1 MGAFAAILNDDHA
14 ADPAVIR
21 AMLAAVPHRG
31 SRAEHLLVGR
41 CSLGIVNAA
50 EGFSDACLAASDGL
64 AAAFAGR
71 LDNLAELTKE
81 FLEQDSVQAG
91 STPAELLLAIFSRL
105 GHETPSVLR
114 GVFGG
119 AITDGSRLW
128 AFRDH
133 MAFGG
138 LYFRQEPRSIFIA
151 SEAKQVVAGSG
162 INMEPDL
169 DTVERYFYADVDDT
183 TPCAL
188 KGVNRLPKATIL
200 LSDGRTAR
208 SHRYWDPLSVVETG
222 RYTDDEIVERFHELM
237 TQAVGRVLTGNDC
250 VSLSGGVDSPAVAAF
265 GADAHLAMSGRRLGA
280 VSMVFPSYP
289 AVDERPFIEKV
300 VERYPIDL
308 HTYEPTAR
316 PLDDIERW
324 VRLCDGPV
332 PVHPPA
338 EAAEHYTLARSLGY
352 TTMMGGDLAEFVI
365 DRRYSLLSYL
375 LSHGRWGAVPG
386 AISSQRAMGVGW
398 KAIAKQVIHPLVPRS
413 LMVARELRTISG
425 PAGGFP
431 GWLDERRVNEV
442 NAQFV
447 LVPRTRW
454 RMEQIAFFVGPAVGT
469 EADEI
474 IQAVCG
480 IRNRRPWIDIDLSEF
495 FLSLRAEVKFPDA
508 RMKTLAKR
516 LLRGAVPDEILDREK
531 KTFFNDRILGTIDWD
546 ALRRW
551 LVEPS
556 YRMPGVDYEG
566 LAARIEAKDFA
577 IGDHKWAID
586 LAKTHAFLAQW

>member
-1 MGAFAAILNDDHA
+1 MGAFAAILHDEQA
-14 ADPAVIR
+14 ADSAVVQR
-21 AMLAAVPHRG
+21 MLAAAPHRG
-31 SRAEHLLVGR
+31 SRAEDLSVGR
-41 CSLGIVNAA
+41 CSLGIVNTPD
-50 EGFSDACLAASDGL
+50 GPFDASLAASDGL

-71 LDNLAELTKE
+71 LDNLEELAKR

-91 STPAELLLAIFSRL
+91 STPAELVLAIFRRL

-138 LYFRQEPRSIFIA
+138 LYFRQEPRSIFVA
-151 SEAKQVVAGSG
+151 SEAKQIVAGSG
-162 INMEPDL
+162 ISAEPDL
-169 DTVERYFYADVDDT
+169 DAVERYFYADVDDT

-222 RYTDDEIVERFHELM
+222 RYTDEEIVERFHELM
-237 TQAVGRVLTGNDC
+237 TRAVGRVLTGSDC

-265 GADAHLAMSGRRLGA
+265 GAEAHLRMYGKRLGA

-289 AVDERPFIEKV
+289 AVDESPFIEKV

-308 HTYEPTAR
+308 HAYEPSAR

-338 EAAEHYTLARSLGY
+338 EAAEHYTMARSLGY
-352 TTMMGGDLAEFVI
+352 TTMMGGDLAEFLI

-375 LSHGRWGAVPG
+375 LAHGRWGAVPRVI
-386 AISSQRAMGVGW
+386 ASQRDMGVGW
-398 KAIAKQVIHPLVPRS
+398 PAIARQFVHPFVPRS
-413 LMVARELRTISG
+413 LMVARELRTFSA
-425 PAGGFP
+425 PEGGFP
-431 GWLDERRVNEV
+431 DWLDERRVNEV
-442 NAQFV
+442 NARFV

-454 RMEQIAFFVGPAVGT
+454 RMEQIAFFVGPAIGT

-480 IRNRRPWIDIDLSEF
+480 IRNRRPWVDIDLSEF
-495 FLSLRAEVKFPDA
+495 FLSLRAEVKFPDN
-508 RMKTLAKR
+508 RMKTLVKH
-516 LLRGAVPDEILDREK
+516 LLRGVVPDEILDRSK

-556 YRMPGVDYEG
+556 YRIPGVDYDA

-577 IGDHKWAID
+577 IGDHKWAVD
-586 LAKTHAFLAQW
+586 LAKTQAFLAQW